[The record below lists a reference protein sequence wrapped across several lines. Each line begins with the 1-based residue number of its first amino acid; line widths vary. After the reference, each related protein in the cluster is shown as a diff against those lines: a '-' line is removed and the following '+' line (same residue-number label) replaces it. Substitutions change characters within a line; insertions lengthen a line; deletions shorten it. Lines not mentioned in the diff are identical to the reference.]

1 MACGNLGV
9 ANDFNVFVFTD
20 HTQSSVDSEG
30 RVAVGGK
37 ATYVNYG
44 VGSALTV
51 SQTRDDLIVQGE
63 IDITSGTNFAG
74 NTIIYPTGTVTNYT
88 MTNNNGVPNQPLVGS
103 PINFT
108 VAQIELT
115 AMSLNLSALPTNGTV
130 ENSFGQI
137 VLTGTDPDLNIFM
150 FNGLN
155 VDGEGLRLDTA
166 NGINIIAP
174 AGSTIIITI
183 GGENVGFGSYAIFR
197 NGVTSTREDGALI
210 LWNFFQAT
218 TAFNQNLSITGSV
231 LAPYANWEAIGF
243 GNINGTIVC
252 NSLSNAGGTLEE
264 HNVPFTGCLPTS
276 PIETSSTTTTTTTTT
291 TTPVPTSTSSTTTT
305 TTGSTT
311 TSSTTTGSATVST
324 TTTSTTSSS
333 STTSATSST
342 SSTSTSS
349 STTTPVIT
357 GPNII
362 ANKTANVTSAPIGS
376 TITYTIQLTNIGTA
390 TGEAVLSEQFPD
402 EIKFIPSS
410 LRINGGKFS
419 GVDITEQVIVGT
431 IAPGQTVTIEF
442 QVFVA
447 GFPSGGV
454 IVNNGNVVT
463 VPPGTAPA
471 TCTPGV
477 PAVIGLP
484 NVPAIPG
491 QLLPVLP
498 VVKPGFTP
506 MPGNLI
512 SLAPLVDSRGRI
524 VLANPVT
531 IPGVTLPP
539 FLGLTMPG
547 ITGTI
552 QPIELRTHVTVPPA
566 NQLSTPN
573 LIVFQPFLDFNLFI
587 GQRITYSFFIVN
599 NGNLPAVRT
608 RFLDTVSNNAVFI
621 EGTVRINDELR
632 LTDNP
637 NVGINIGPI
646 PVNQGVVVRF
656 DLLITG
662 GTSLMNSF
670 SVTADFLTPNNAL
683 TSATFRSQPITNPI
697 QQLAVSNNARFLKT
711 ASVLTIKVNGT
722 YQYRVTITNLS
733 PDISALN
740 AIFFDN
746 LDNSLQYVSGSLIIN
761 GIPQA
766 DPQVGISLGTIAPGA
781 TTTFSFS
788 VHVMFEPA
796 GDTINNQ
803 AILFFEFRS
812 GASCFRGGLISN
824 LNQVTV
830 IEEEEE

>member
-1 MACGNLGV
+1 MACFNLGI

-44 VGSALTV
+44 VGSSLPV

-103 PINFT
+103 PIDFDA
-108 VAQIELT
+108 AQRELT
-115 AMSLNLSALPTNGTV
+115 ALSLNLAAIPPNGTV

-137 VLTGTDPDLNIFM
+137 VLTGTDPEVNVFM

-155 VDGEGLRLDTA
+155 VDGAGLRLDTA

-174 AGSTIIITI
+174 AGSTVIVTV
-183 GGENVGFGSYAIFR
+183 GGENVGFGSYTIFR
-197 NGVTSTREDGALI
+197 NGVSTTREDGALI

-231 LAPYANWEAIGF
+231 LAPYADWEAIGF
-243 GNINGTIVC
+243 GNINGTIIA

-264 HNVPFTGCLPTS
+264 HHVPFAGCLPGN
-276 PIETSSTTTTTTTTT
+276 IDGTSSTTTTTTTTST
-291 TTPVPTSTSSTTTT
+291 TSTSSTTSGVPTTSTT

-311 TSSTTTGSATVST
+311 TSSSTTSSATISTTTAST
-324 TTTSTTSSS
+324 TTASSSTSSTTSTTSS
-333 STTSATSST
+333 
-342 SSTSTSS
+342 
-349 STTTPVIT
+349 TTTPFIA

-376 TITYTIQLTNIGTA
+376 TIVYTIQLTNIGSA
-390 TGEAVLSEQFPD
+390 VGEAILSEQFPK
-402 EIKFIPSS
+402 EVKFIPSS

-419 GVDITEQVIVGT
+419 GVDVTEQVIIGM
-431 IAPGQTVTIEF
+431 IAPGQTVTVEF
-442 QVFVA
+442 QAFVA
-447 GFPSGGV
+447 GFPPGG
-454 IVNNGNVVT
+454 IISNRGNVIT

-477 PAVIGLP
+477 PAVTGLP

-498 VVKPGFTP
+498 VVIPGFTP
-506 MPGNLI
+506 LPGELI
-512 SLAPLVDSRGRI
+512 SLAPLVTNSGRVI
-524 VLANPVT
+524 LANPVT
-531 IPGVTLPP
+531 VPGVTLPP
-539 FLGLTMPG
+539 ILGLTLPVA
-547 ITGTI
+547 TGTI
-552 QPIELRTHVTVPPA
+552 QPIVLQTSVTVPKPTNVPA
-566 NQLSTPN
+566 PN

-608 RFLDTVSNNAVFI
+608 RFLNNVASNASFI
-621 EGTVRINDELR
+621 QGTVRINDELR
-632 LTDNP
+632 LMDDP
-637 NVGINIGPI
+637 NKGISLGPI

-656 DLLITG
+656 DLLING
-662 GTSLMNSF
+662 GTSLTNSF
-670 SVTADFLTPNNAL
+670 SVIGDFLTANNTL
-683 TSATFRSQPITNPI
+683 TQATFRSQPITNPI
-697 QQLAVSNNARFLKT
+697 QQLAVSNNARFLKVS
-711 ASVLTIKVNGT
+711 SVSTVKVNDT
-722 YQYRVTITNLS
+722 YSYRLTLTNLS
-733 PDISALN
+733 PDIAALN
-740 AIFFDN
+740 SILYDN
-746 LDNSLQYVSGSLIIN
+746 LHPSLEYVSGSLVIN
-761 GIPQA
+761 GVQQA
-766 DPQVGISLGTIAPGA
+766 DPQVGISLGTIQPGA
-781 TTTFSFS
+781 TVTLSFN
-788 VHVMFEPA
+788 VRVMFEPG
-796 GDTINNQ
+796 GDIIPNQ

-812 GASCFRGGLISN
+812 GASCFRGGLLSN
-824 LNQVTV
+824 LNRVTV
-830 IEEEEE
+830 EEEEE

>member
-1 MACGNLGV
+1 MACSNLGI

-37 ATYVNYG
+37 ATYVDYG

-63 IDITSGTNFAG
+63 IDITSGANFAG

-103 PINFT
+103 PIDFDL
-108 VAQIELT
+108 AQRELT
-115 AMSLNLSALPTNGTV
+115 ALSLNLSAITPNGTV
-130 ENSFGQI
+130 DNNFGQI
-137 VLTGTDPDLNIFM
+137 VLTGTDPELNVFM

-155 VDGEGLRLDTA
+155 VDGAGLRLDTA

-174 AGSTIIITI
+174 AGSTIIVTI
-183 GGENVGFGSYAIFR
+183 GGENVGFGSYQIFR
-197 NGVTSTREDGALI
+197 NGVSTTREDGALI
-210 LWNFFQAT
+210 LWNFYQAT

-243 GNINGTIVC
+243 GNINGTIVA

-264 HNVPFTGCLPTS
+264 HHVPFTGCLPGNDGG
-276 PIETSSTTTTTTTTT
+276 TTTTTTTSTTSTSTTSATTSSVPTTSTTSTTSSSTTGSATISTT
-291 TTPVPTSTSSTTTT
+291 TASTTSATSSSTSTSSTTTT
-305 TTGSTT
+305 
-311 TSSTTTGSATVST
+311 
-324 TTTSTTSSS
+324 
-333 STTSATSST
+333 
-342 SSTSTSS
+342 
-349 STTTPVIT
+349 PVVT

-376 TITYTIQLTNIGTA
+376 TIVYTIQLTNIGTA
-390 TGEAVLSEQFPD
+390 PGEAILSELLPD
-402 EIKFIPSS
+402 EVEFIPSS
-410 LRINGGKFS
+410 LKINGGKFS
-419 GVDITEQVIVGT
+419 GVDITEQVIIGV
-431 IAPGQTVTIEF
+431 IAPGQTVFVEF
-442 QVFVA
+442 QAYVS
-447 GFPSGGV
+447 GFPPGG
-454 IVNNGNVVT
+454 IITNSGNVIT

-506 MPGNLI
+506 LPGEAVI
-512 SLAPLVDSRGRI
+512 LAPFVTASGR
-524 VLANPVT
+524 VFLANPVT
-531 IPGVTLPP
+531 VPGVTLPP
-539 FLGLTMPG
+539 IIGVTMPV
-547 ITGTI
+547 ITGTV
-552 QPIELRTHVTVPPA
+552 QPIVLQTLVTVPRPSNVQA
-566 NQLSTPN
+566 PN

-608 RFLDTVSNNAVFI
+608 RFLNTIASNASFI
-621 EGTVRINDELR
+621 EGTLRINDELR
-632 LTDNP
+632 LMDDP
-637 NVGINIGPI
+637 NVGVSLGPI
-646 PVNQGVVVRF
+646 PVNRGVVVRF

-662 GTSLMNSF
+662 GTSLTNSF
-670 SVTADFLTPNNAL
+670 SVNADFLTAGNTL
-683 TSATFRSQPITNPI
+683 TAATFRSQPITNPI
-697 QQLAVSNNARFLKT
+697 QQLAVSNNARMLKT
-711 ASVLTIKVNGT
+711 SSVRTVKVNGT
-722 YQYRVTITNLS
+722 YDYRITITNLS
-733 PDISALN
+733 QDIAAFNSILY
-740 AIFFDN
+740 DN
-746 LDNSLQYVSGSLIIN
+746 LNPALAFVSGSLVIN
-761 GIPQA
+761 GVPQA
-766 DPQVGISLGTIAPGA
+766 DPQVGINLGTIPPGA
-781 TTTFSFS
+781 SITLSFT

-796 GDTINNQ
+796 GEIVTNQ

-812 GASCFRGGLISN
+812 GASCFRGGLLSN